1 MLNIRYMSIL
11 LLYFT
16 VPTMS
21 QENSVEQNNTADLSR
36 QILPE
41 EVKML
46 GTQSPFL
53 VLQRESMTPS
63 TKGTVLLI
71 PDATGHAAS
80 AKHIDALRQQLND
93 YGWNTLAVMPPDIP
107 ETLNTD
113 DAVQRYQTALQ
124 QRMSQV
130 QQQAMQDAGSIVV
143 IAQGSSAA
151 VLNRLYVASALPEP
165 AALILLGA
173 YLPEDQQNRA
183 LARAIASHPIPT
195 LDINHVQDNRFVRS
209 QLQLRQKLANK
220 LLKPV
225 YRQRLITG
233 SGYNTDV
240 QQWVLQEIYGWLTSV
255 GL

>member
-1 MLNIRYMSIL
+1 MLRISYLSL
-11 LLYFT
+11 LMLCFSASA
-16 VPTMS
+16 MS
-21 QENSVEQNNTADLSR
+21 QQSSIEQNSTADLSR

-46 GTQSPFL
+46 GAEPQFL
-53 VLQRESMTPS
+53 VLQRESMTAG

-71 PDATGHAAS
+71 PDATEHAAS

-93 YGWNTLAVMPPDIP
+93 YGWNTLAVMPPDTP
-107 ETLNTD
+107 EPLNTD

-124 QRMSQV
+124 QRMSQL
-130 QQQAMQDAGSIVV
+130 QQQAMLNAGSIVV

-151 VLNRLYVASALPEP
+151 VLNRLYVASELPEP

-183 LARAIASHPIPT
+183 LARAIASHQIPT
-195 LDINHVQDNRFVRS
+195 LDISHSHDNRFVKA

-225 YRQRLITG
+225 YRQRLVTG
-233 SGYNTDV
+233 SGSNTDV